1 MRFILYGLGYCCNRE
16 PRNDVLA
23 YVFWVAVVEVVVCVL
38 PIELTGVTA
47 MIRFLFFGGQTS
59 HRVLKGWNYGTE
71 TDEARRIFNG

>member
-1 MRFILYGLGYCCNRE
+1 MRFILYGLGYCCNRK

-47 MIRFLFFGGQTS
+47 MIRFLFFGG
-59 HRVLKGWNYGTE
+59 
-71 TDEARRIFNG
+71 